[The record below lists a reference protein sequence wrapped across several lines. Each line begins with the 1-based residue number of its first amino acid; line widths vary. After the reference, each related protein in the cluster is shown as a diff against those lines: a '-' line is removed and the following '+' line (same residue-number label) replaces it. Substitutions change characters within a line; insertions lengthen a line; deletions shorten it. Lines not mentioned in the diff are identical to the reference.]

1 MLNIHFNEIIPK
13 LDIRPN
19 GPWSEKLNHQR
30 LIARRRE
37 IYALRK
43 EMNAMLDRI
52 AERQRY
58 LLQQQKGF
66 LWLDLLFAPLTG
78 FYSAI
83 FRSSK
88 LDDIPQRSQNI
99 KKD

>member
-1 MLNIHFNEIIPK
+1 MFSIRFNGITPK
-13 LDIRPN
+13 LDVRPS
-19 GPWSEKLNHQR
+19 GPWSEKLNYQR

-37 IYALRK
+37 IYTLRK
-43 EMNAMLDRI
+43 EINATLDRI

-88 LDDIPQRSQNI
+88 LDDIPQRFQNT
-99 KKD
+99 KED

>member
-1 MLNIHFNEIIPK
+1 MFSIRFNRITQK
-13 LDIRPN
+13 LDVRPS
-19 GPWSEKLNHQR
+19 GPWSEKLNYQR

-37 IYALRK
+37 IYTLRK
-43 EMNAMLDRI
+43 EINATLDRI

-66 LWLDLLFAPLTG
+66 LWLDLLFATLTG